1 MSWNNNESY
10 MRKNIRKT
18 VLSCLAILLMTACV
32 DNQVPPQ
39 SKEFIDKYFPQSSIV
54 LVEMDDD
61 DNDGKE
67 YSVLLNDGTKVE
79 FDLQGEWKR
88 VSRKKTGVPSTL
100 VPKPILQYVK
110 TNYPE
115 DVITKLS
122 RKPYGFKIELSND
135 EDVRFNP
142 QGQFIEKID

>member
-1 MSWNNNESY
+1 

-18 VLSCLAILLMTACV
+18 VLCCLTILLITACV
-32 DNQVPPQ
+32 DDKIPPQ
-39 SKEFIDKYFPQSSIV
+39 WKAFLDKYFPQSTVV

-61 DNDGKE
+61 DDDGKV

-88 VSRKKTGVPSTL
+88 VCRKKTGVPSTL

-122 RKPYGFKIELSND
+122 KKPYGFKIELSND

>member
-1 MSWNNNESY
+1 M
-10 MRKNIRKT
+10 MRKRIRIAA
-18 VLSCLAILLMTACV
+18 LWCLTMLLMTACV
-32 DNQVPPQ
+32 DEKVPPR
-39 SKEFIDKYFPQSSIV
+39 SKAFIDQYFPHSSIV

-61 DNDGKE
+61 DDGKE

-79 FDLQGEWKR
+79 FDLQGDWKR

-110 TNYPE
+110 THYPE